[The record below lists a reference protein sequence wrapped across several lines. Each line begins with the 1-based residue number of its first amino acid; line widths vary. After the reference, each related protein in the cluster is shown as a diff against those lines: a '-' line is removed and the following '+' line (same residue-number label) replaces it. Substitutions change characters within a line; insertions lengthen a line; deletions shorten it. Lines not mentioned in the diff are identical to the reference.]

1 MKKVLFI
8 SLMSVAILLTG
19 CLYTPATYVPTSEE
33 QEVLN
38 AMANDS
44 TTVEVELNC
53 VALTAIDA
61 TLKASF
67 VDTVSDFLAYEIDTL
82 GTTVAD
88 TLNNSDTLDV
98 AVTADKIKVN
108 LNSAHLSGYAKIE
121 VPADGTFDFY
131 MDMHGEM
138 SIRDTTGAVVD
149 FDEHSMSSA
158 AAMYFKLYSTDSV
171 IREHYIYTLE
181 QGSYFV
187 GFQKAENSSYK
198 SLRYFSL
205 IVK

>member
-38 AMANDS
+38 ALANDS
-44 TTVEVELNC
+44 TAVEVELNC

-88 TLNNSDTLDV
+88 ILNNSDTLDV
-98 AVTADKIKVN
+98 TAVADKYKVN
-108 LNSAHLSGYAKIE
+108 LSSAHLTGYAKIE

-131 MDMHGEM
+131 MDMHGKII
-138 SIRDTTGAVVD
+138 IRDAAGDVVAS
-149 FDEHSMSSA
+149 DEHSMSSA
-158 AAMYFKLYSTDSV
+158 AAMYFKLYTTDSV
-171 IREHYIYTLE
+171 IREHYVYTLE

-187 GFQKAENSSYK
+187 SFQKAENSSYK
-198 SLRYFSL
+198 SLRYFNL